1 MSKVIN
7 IDKILKES
15 KEIYR
20 YFLKNEA
27 SKKFNQSEFLKNIQN
42 TYLELSTDYPSIIKI
57 AASHNYDE
65 NRLKYMLVMANK
77 VSNNDISEKNAS
89 VKVGQL
95 LVDEIVKPQL
105 NKK

>member
-7 IDKILKES
+7 IVKILKET

-20 YFLKNEA
+20 DFLKNEA
-27 SKKFNQSEFLKNIQN
+27 SKKFSQSEFLKNIQN
-42 TYLELSTDYPSIIKI
+42 KYLELNTDYPSIIKI
-57 AASHNYDE
+57 AASPNYDE

-89 VKVGQL
+89 IKVGQL